1 MVAGMSTIL
10 IFIITSGELIAL
22 ALGAYLPVPELS
34 KFLLTYGSPPYLIL
48 GLLNQFDGILQEH
61 PLIPLIVFGHAIKY
75 IILARANFL
84 EDRRSLFYLAVIF
97 EITYLFIGFVS
108 IL

>member
-10 IFIITSGELIAL
+10 IFIITLGELIAL
-22 ALGAYLPVPELS
+22 ALGAFVPMPALS
-34 KFLLTYGSPPYLIL
+34 EAMLTYCSPPYLIL

-61 PLIPLIVFGHAIKY
+61 PLIPMIVFCHTIKY
-75 IILARANFL
+75 AILGRATTI

-97 EITYLFIGFVS
+97 EIIYLFICIVS